1 MDLTKSASPLVR
13 GLTSALGA
21 RRTYAVQAGYV
32 PSGSYQR
39 RPSALPPRPK
49 PTLSTFFAGKPIL
62 ENAIN
67 EMEDAL
73 TRGQDGLRKE
83 HIFPLPPHLAVPIP
97 RASWLGAT
105 EMSSILDTKLR
116 TSHYRRVTSL
126 LNQLAMLRE
135 IAKRAEQP
143 DVLVPLQDL
152 LSQYERPTSLGLD
165 ASYEK
170 PDGHIDQYGRSV
182 SMGRRKESSAKVYMI
197 KAKIAADVSA
207 NGTLDTLATSLDHV
221 PTGEILINSLPIH
234 QHFPRP
240 SDRETILRPLR
251 LAGLIGYYN
260 IFALTKGGGTSG
272 QAGAV
277 ALAIARGV
285 ATHRPEL
292 RDVLLK
298 DGLLHRDPRM
308 VERKKTGLA
317 KARKRVGECV
327 PLLCYILLNR
337 AFPFVSILGSSV
349 KSAMQFRI
357 LQLYFASMGSRFTMA
372 FINRLVQSRVIGLV
386 YDFTASGL
394 QLGQVA
400 NKKISIF

>member
-1 MDLTKSASPLVR
+1 MELPRSTSALVR

-21 RRTYAVQAGYV
+21 RRSYAAQAGYV
-32 PSGSYQR
+32 PSGSYNR
-39 RPSALPPRPK
+39 RITPLPPRPK
-49 PTLSTFFAGKPIL
+49 PALSTFFAGKPVL

-73 TRGQDGLRKE
+73 KRGQDGLRKE
-83 HIFPLPPHLAVPIP
+83 HIFPLPAHLAVPIP

-105 EMSSILDTKLR
+105 EMSSVLDTTLR
-116 TSHYRRVTSL
+116 TSHYRRVTTL

-143 DVLVPLQDL
+143 DVLVPLQEL
-152 LSQYERPTSLGLD
+152 LSIYERPTSLGLD

-197 KAKIAADVSA
+197 KTKIPEGSA
-207 NGTLDTLATSLDHV
+207 SFDASASTSIDNLPHV

-240 SDRETILRPLR
+240 SDREIILRPLR

-277 ALAIARGV
+277 ALAIARGI

-292 RDVLLK
+292 RDVLLN

-317 KARKRVGECV
+317 KARKR
-327 PLLCYILLNR
+327 YTW
-337 AFPFVSILGSSV
+337 V
-349 KSAMQFRI
+349 KR
-357 LQLYFASMGSRFTMA
+357 
-372 FINRLVQSRVIGLV
+372 
-386 YDFTASGL
+386 
-394 QLGQVA
+394 
-400 NKKISIF
+400 

>member
-1 MDLTKSASPLVR
+1 MDLSKSASPLVR

-32 PSGSYQR
+32 PAGSYSR
-39 RPSALPPRPK
+39 RPAPLPARPK
-49 PTLSTFFAGKPIL
+49 PTLPTFFAGKPIL

-73 TRGQDGLRKE
+73 KRGQDGLRKE

-152 LSQYERPTSLGLD
+152 LSQYERPTSLGQD

-197 KAKIAADVSA
+197 KTKVLAEPSAAS
-207 NGTLDTLATSLDHV
+207 NLDTVATSLDHV
-221 PTGEILINSLPIH
+221 PTGEILVNSLPIH

-292 RDVLLK
+292 RDVLLE

-317 KARKRVGECV
+317 KARKKVSLVG
-327 PLLCYILLNR
+327 LLLSDILLNHALR
-337 AFPFVSILGSSV
+337 SRSIPGSSV
-349 KSAMQFRI
+349 RTRKSLRD
-357 LQLYFASMGSRFTMA
+357 LRCSGCTLYCIHGITTYHG
-372 FINRLVQSRVIGLV
+372 VH
-386 YDFTASGL
+386 
-394 QLGQVA
+394 
-400 NKKISIF
+400 

>member
-1 MDLTKSASPLVR
+1 MELPRSATTL
-13 GLTSALGA
+13 A
-21 RRTYAVQAGYV
+21 RRGFSSTLGTAASTRRSYAVQAGYI
-32 PSGSYQR
+32 PSGSSYSNNNR
-39 RPSALPPRPK
+39 RITPLPPRPK
-49 PTLSTFFAGKPIL
+49 PALSTFFAGKPVL

-73 TRGQDGLRKE
+73 KRGQEGLRKE
-83 HIFPLPPHLAVPIP
+83 HIFPLPAGPSMAVPIP

-116 TSHYRRVTSL
+116 TSHYRRVTTL
-126 LNQLAMLRE
+126 LNQLAMIRE

-152 LSQYERPTSLGLD
+152 LSVYERPISLGLD
-165 ASYEK
+165 PAHEK
-170 PDGHIDQYGRSV
+170 PDGHVDQYGRSV

-197 KAKIAADVSA
+197 KTKTPDFAATATATAS
-207 NGTLDTLATSLDHV
+207 TSLDDHDNLPHV

-234 QHFPRP
+234 HHFPRP

-251 LAGLIGYYN
+251 LTGLIGFFN

-292 RDVLLK
+292 REVLLR

-317 KARKRVGECV
+317 KARKR
-327 PLLCYILLNR
+327 YTW
-337 AFPFVSILGSSV
+337 V
-349 KSAMQFRI
+349 KR
-357 LQLYFASMGSRFTMA
+357 
-372 FINRLVQSRVIGLV
+372 
-386 YDFTASGL
+386 
-394 QLGQVA
+394 
-400 NKKISIF
+400 

>member
-1 MDLTKSASPLVR
+1 MDLPRSATILAR
-13 GLTSALGA
+13 GFTSALSAGAA
-21 RRTYAVQAGYV
+21 RRSYAVQAGYV
-32 PSGSYQR
+32 PSGSYSNKR
-39 RPSALPPRPK
+39 ITPLPPRPK
-49 PTLSTFFAGKPIL
+49 PALSTFFAGKPVL

-73 TRGQDGLRKE
+73 KRGQDGLRKE
-83 HIFPLPPHLAVPIP
+83 HIFPLPANLTVPIP

-116 TSHYRRVTSL
+116 TSHYRRVTTL

-152 LSQYERPTSLGLD
+152 LSLYERPTSLGLD
-165 ASYEK
+165 PSHEK
-170 PDGHIDQYGRSV
+170 PDGHIDQHGRSV

-197 KAKIAADVSA
+197 KTKVPEGSTTQFDAAAS
-207 NGTLDTLATSLDHV
+207 TSLDNLPHV

-234 QHFPRP
+234 HQFPRP

-251 LAGLIGYYN
+251 LAGLIGFYN
-260 IFALTKGGGTSG
+260 VFALTKGGGTSG

-292 RDVLLK
+292 REVLLS

-317 KARKRVGECV
+317 KARKRTH
-327 PLLCYILLNR
+327 LL
-337 AFPFVSILGSSV
+337 PFFNN
-349 KSAMQFRI
+349 A
-357 LQLYFASMGSRFTMA
+357 
-372 FINRLVQSRVIGLV
+372 LVAEMKAIVRRE
-386 YDFTASGL
+386 
-394 QLGQVA
+394 
-400 NKKISIF
+400 

>member
-1 MDLTKSASPLVR
+1 MELPRSATTLVR
-13 GLTSALGA
+13 GFTNALGA
-21 RRTYAVQAGYV
+21 GVSGSARRSYAAQAGFI
-32 PSGSYQR
+32 PSGSYAQHR
-39 RPSALPPRPK
+39 TRPLPPRPK
-49 PTLSTFFAGKPIL
+49 PALSTFFAGKPVL

-73 TRGQDGLRKE
+73 KRGQDGLRKE
-83 HIFPLPPHLAVPIP
+83 HIFPLPANLDVPIP
-97 RASWLGAT
+97 RASWLGPP

-116 TSHYRRVTSL
+116 TSHYRRVTTL

-152 LSQYERPTSLGLD
+152 LSLYERPISLGLD
-165 ASYEK
+165 PSHEK
-170 PDGHIDQYGRSV
+170 PDGHVDQFGRSV

-197 KAKIAADVSA
+197 HAKTPEGGSTTPFDPAAS
-207 NGTLDTLATSLDHV
+207 TSLDNLPHV

-234 QHFPRP
+234 HHFPRP

-251 LAGLIGYYN
+251 LTGLIGFFN

-292 RDVLLK
+292 RDVLLH

-308 VERKKTGLA
+308 VERKKTGMA
-317 KARKRVGECV
+317 KARKRVSSGF
-327 PLLCYILLNR
+327 LWAIF
-337 AFPFVSILGSSV
+337 ALG
-349 KSAMQFRI
+349 
-357 LQLYFASMGSRFTMA
+357 
-372 FINRLVQSRVIGLV
+372 
-386 YDFTASGL
+386 
-394 QLGQVA
+394 
-400 NKKISIF
+400 

>member
-1 MDLTKSASPLVR
+1 MDLAKSTSPLIR
-13 GLTSALGA
+13 GLTTALGP
-21 RRTYAVQAGYV
+21 RRTYAAQAGYV
-32 PSGSYQR
+32 PAGSYQR
-39 RPSALPPRPK
+39 NRIAALSPRPK
-49 PTLSTFFAGKPIL
+49 PALTTFFAGKPIL

-73 TRGQDGLRKE
+73 KRGQDGLRRD
-83 HIFPLPPHLAVPIP
+83 HVFPLPAHLAVPIP

-143 DVLVPLQDL
+143 DVLRPLQDL
-152 LSQYERPTSLGLD
+152 LSRYERPQQLGLD
-165 ASYEK
+165 PSYER
-170 PDGHIDQYGRSV
+170 PDGHVDSYGRSV

-197 KAKIAADVSA
+197 KAKVAADISSSSSDPA
-207 NGTLDTLATSLDHV
+207 DGTDTLATSLDHV

-234 QHFPRP
+234 AHFPRP
-240 SDRETILRPLR
+240 SDRELILRPLR
-251 LAGLIGYYN
+251 LTGLIGYYN

-292 RDVLLK
+292 REVLLK

-317 KARKRVGECV
+317 KARKR
-327 PLLCYILLNR
+327 YTW
-337 AFPFVSILGSSV
+337 V
-349 KSAMQFRI
+349 KR
-357 LQLYFASMGSRFTMA
+357 
-372 FINRLVQSRVIGLV
+372 
-386 YDFTASGL
+386 
-394 QLGQVA
+394 
-400 NKKISIF
+400 

>member
-1 MDLTKSASPLVR
+1 MLHDQRFKQTTCYTITMDLSKTVTPLVR
-13 GLTSALGA
+13 GFTSALAG

-32 PSGSYQR
+32 PSGSYSR
-39 RPSALPPRPK
+39 RITPLPPRPK
-49 PTLSTFFAGKPIL
+49 PALSTFFAGKPIL

-73 TRGQDGLRKE
+73 KRGQDGLRKE

-170 PDGHIDQYGRSV
+170 PDGHIDQFGRSV
-182 SMGRRKESSAKVYMI
+182 SMGRRKESSAKAYMI
-197 KAKIAADVSA
+197 KAKVAETPAD
-207 NGTLDTLATSLDHV
+207 DTIATSLDHV
-221 PTGEILINSLPIH
+221 PTGQILINSLPIH

-240 SDRETILRPLR
+240 SDREIILRPLR

-292 RDVLLK
+292 REVLLK

-317 KARKRVGECV
+317 KARKRVSFRFT
-327 PLLCYILLNR
+327 PSAFLLLNR
-337 AFPFVSILGSSV
+337 CISNSTLGSSV
-349 KSAMQFRI
+349 NTKNE
-357 LQLYFASMGSRFTMA
+357 GC
-372 FINRLVQSRVIGLV
+372 GLV
-386 YDFTASGL
+386 WFRLYHAFKETSS
-394 QLGQVA
+394 
-400 NKKISIF
+400 SIP

>member
-1 MDLTKSASPLVR
+1 MELPKSASTLAR

-21 RRTYAVQAGYV
+21 RRSYAAQAGYI
-32 PSGSYQR
+32 PSGSYTKR
-39 RPSALPPRPK
+39 ITPLPPRPK
-49 PTLSTFFAGKPIL
+49 PALSTFFAGKPVL

-73 TRGQDGLRKE
+73 KRGQDGLRKE
-83 HIFPLPPHLAVPIP
+83 HIFPLPANLTVPIP

-116 TSHYRRVTSL
+116 TSHYRRVTTL

-152 LSQYERPTSLGLD
+152 LSLYERPTSLGLD
-165 ASYEK
+165 PSHEK

-197 KAKIAADVSA
+197 KTKVPEGSTQFDAAS
-207 NGTLDTLATSLDHV
+207 TSLDNLPHV

-251 LAGLIGYYN
+251 LAGLIGFYN

-277 ALAIARGV
+277 ALAIARGI

-292 RDVLLK
+292 RDVLLN

-317 KARKRVGECV
+317 KARKRVS
-327 PLLCYILLNR
+327 
-337 AFPFVSILGSSV
+337 FH
-349 KSAMQFRI
+349 
-357 LQLYFASMGSRFTMA
+357 ASD
-372 FINRLVQSRVIGLV
+372 I
-386 YDFTASGL
+386 
-394 QLGQVA
+394 
-400 NKKISIF
+400 

>member
-1 MDLTKSASPLVR
+1 MVLLETQGHQVDCLLAGPCGQDRSFGTPNMDISKTASPLVR
-13 GLTSALGA
+13 GFAGALAG
-21 RRTYAVQAGYV
+21 RRSYAVQAGYV
-32 PSGSYQR
+32 PSGSYSR
-39 RPSALPPRPK
+39 RITPLPPRPK
-49 PTLSTFFAGKPIL
+49 PALSTFFAGKPVL

-73 TRGQDGLRKE
+73 KRGQDGLRKE
-83 HIFPLPPHLAVPIP
+83 HIFPLPPALAVPIP

-143 DVLVPLQDL
+143 DVLVPLQNL

-165 ASYEK
+165 AGYEK
-170 PDGHIDQYGRSV
+170 PDGHIDEYGRSV
-182 SMGRRKESSAKVYMI
+182 SMGRRKESSAKAYMI
-197 KAKIAADVSA
+197 KAKVAETHA
-207 NGTLDTLATSLDHV
+207 GHDTLATSLDHV
-221 PTGEILINSLPIH
+221 PTGQILINSLPIH

-260 IFALTKGGGTSG
+260 IFALTKGGGMSG

-277 ALAIARGV
+277 ALAIARGI

-292 RDVLLK
+292 REALLK

-317 KARKRVGECV
+317 KARKRVRRF
-327 PLLCYILLNR
+327 PSLL
-337 AFPFVSILGSSV
+337 
-349 KSAMQFRI
+349 
-357 LQLYFASMGSRFTMA
+357 
-372 FINRLVQSRVIGLV
+372 
-386 YDFTASGL
+386 
-394 QLGQVA
+394 
-400 NKKISIF
+400 